1 MSLRVRDTSALAVAS
16 VATGLLAYAFF
27 AMTTRG
33 LGAEAASPVTVL
45 WTYWSFAAAA
55 LTFPVQHWIAR
66 SVSAHQHE
74 NDIRS
79 SLRHLSGIVLAAA
92 VVFGALSWL
101 ARDALFQRDGLAF
114 PAMVAGV
121 TVGSAIMGVGRG
133 TLTGRR
139 QFGGVAY
146 MLVADNAVRC
156 LGAAALMLGDV
167 KDPVAYGAVLLAG
180 YVIVIGR
187 PASLRVG
194 SREGHASATSPLR
207 FLGGASSGQLL
218 AQLVLTGG
226 PVLLALGGGTPVE
239 VTAMFAGLALF
250 RAPYTFAVGLV
261 SQLTGLFTSF
271 VMQGRRATV
280 ERVRNLIISL
290 TAATVLVAAALGITV
305 GPAAVRLVFGSEVH
319 LESVQAMLLTIGSA
333 VALGGLVLTVLVLA
347 LDRSAGVPRAWLTG
361 CFVAAAFFT
370 IADLAPLDRACW
382 TFALAQAAA
391 FVVLMV
397 EEERGR
403 SRMRVADLDGRSSI
417 TPER

>member
-79 SLRHLSGIVLAAA
+79 SLRRLSGIVVAASA
-92 VVFGALSWL
+92 VFGLLSWL
-101 ARDALFQRDGLAF
+101 VRDELFHRDGLAF

-121 TVGSAIMGVGRG
+121 TVGSALMGISRG

-139 QFGGVAY
+139 QFGSVAW
-146 MLVADNAVRC
+146 MLVADNGVRC

-180 YVIVIGR
+180 YVTVLAR

-194 SREGHASATSPLR
+194 SRDGGTSSTSPLR

-226 PVLLALGGGTPVE
+226 PVMLALGGGTPVE

-250 RAPYTFAVGLV
+250 RAPYTFALGLV

-271 VMQGRRATV
+271 VVQERRATV

-290 TAATVLVAAALGITV
+290 TAVTVLVAAALGITV
-305 GPAAVRLVFGSEVH
+305 GPESVRLVFGSEVD
-319 LESVQAMLLTIGSA
+319 LEPVEAMLLTIGSA

-347 LDRSAGVPRAWLTG
+347 LDRSAGVARAWLAG
-361 CFVAAAFFT
+361 CVVAAVFFT
-370 IADLAPLDRACW
+370 IADIPPLDRACW
-382 TFALAQAAA
+382 AFALAQAAA
-391 FVVLMV
+391 FVVLAV

-403 SRMRVADLDGRSSI
+403 RRMRIADPESRSSI
-417 TPER
+417 APDR